1 MSLDMNRIDLAR
13 HEAEFDRRLAFA
25 YTMVDRKDPT
35 KTVGCVYINPPTK
48 EGEYLFKL
56 KGVRP
61 LPLPCSVLPCPSCR
75 LLRYCIDDAAPLL
88 FAFCAHTQSDWQGLK
103 RR

>member
-48 EGEYLFKL
+48 EGE
-56 KGVRP
+56 
-61 LPLPCSVLPCPSCR
+61 
-75 LLRYCIDDAAPLL
+75 
-88 FAFCAHTQSDWQGLK
+88 
-103 RR
+103 